1 MRLPKLGKP
10 KIDESIP
17 ERNENINKNQDLLR
31 VLFIEDDPNDLE
43 LIVYNLEENGYKL
56 EYDCVDQE
64 SDFLDY
70 IEANIYDIIIADFQL
85 PGWTGLDA
93 YKMLKEVD
101 NDTPLL
107 LVTGAVGDD
116 RAVKCLKEGISDY
129 ILKDNLIK
137 LPLEVSRIMQ
147 ERLLKTEHEQVDSQL
162 IESLKQDI
170 TNCRAELELVNKEFE
185 TFTYLVSH
193 DLQGPIRHISGF
205 NNIVLSKYE
214 DQLPDDAKN
223 YLKKINDSVEN
234 MNDLIGG
241 LLILSRAGYREM
253 NVKPVDLIETF
264 NEVIQELEPDM
275 EGRDIEW
282 KIDKFHRVECDPDMI
297 KIVITNLLS
306 NAVKFTNKE
315 EHAVI
320 AISPLPDGKPGFMVH
335 DNGVGFDMKNRDRIF
350 NVFQRMHKKEDFGG
364 TGVGLAIVYKIMA
377 KHNGRVWAEA
387 QVDKGATFYVE
398 LPQNGISI

>member
-10 KIDESIP
+10 KIDERLP
-17 ERNENINKNQDLLR
+17 DRNEKIIKNQDLLR

-70 IEANIYDIIIADFQL
+70 IEANTYDIIIADFQL

-93 YKMLKEVD
+93 YKMLKEID
-101 NDTPLL
+101 NNTPLL
-107 LVTGAVGDD
+107 LVTGAVGND
-116 RAVKCLKEGISDY
+116 RAVECLKEGISDY

-137 LPLEVSRIMQ
+137 LPLEVSRILQ

-170 TNCRAELELVNKEFE
+170 TKCRVELELVNKEFE

-193 DLQGPIRHISGF
+193 DLRGPIRHISGF

-253 NVKPVDLIETF
+253 NVKPVDLIDTV
-264 NEVIQELEPDM
+264 NEVIQELEPDI

-306 NAVKFTNKE
+306 NAVKFTNKK

-320 AISPLPDGKPGFMVH
+320 AVSPLPDGKHGFVVS
-335 DNGVGFDMKNRDRIF
+335 DNGVGFDMKNHDRIF
-350 NVFQRMHKKEDFGG
+350 NVFQRLHKKEDFEG

-377 KHNGRVWAEA
+377 KHNGCVWAEA

-398 LPQNGISI
+398 LP